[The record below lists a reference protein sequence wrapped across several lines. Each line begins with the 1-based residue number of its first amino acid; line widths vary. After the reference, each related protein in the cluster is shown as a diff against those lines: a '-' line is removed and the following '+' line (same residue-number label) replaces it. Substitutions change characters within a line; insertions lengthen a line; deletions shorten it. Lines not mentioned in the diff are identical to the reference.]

1 MVTPVTS
8 NMRVYSRSAIGADLL
23 STYIQ
28 TTAYIVKGKRQKIA
42 RERNTDLTSSEE
54 VIVSPVYKSEFM
66 PGTMVTLYTWT
77 LCARTVCR
85 RRTAETIANP
95 LAFIITVITVYI
107 SLRSQYIK

>member
-1 MVTPVTS
+1 M
-8 NMRVYSRSAIGADLL
+8 L
-23 STYIQ
+23 
-28 TTAYIVKGKRQKIA
+28 
-42 RERNTDLTSSEE
+42 
-54 VIVSPVYKSEFM
+54 
-66 PGTMVTLYTWT
+66 GTMVTLQTWT